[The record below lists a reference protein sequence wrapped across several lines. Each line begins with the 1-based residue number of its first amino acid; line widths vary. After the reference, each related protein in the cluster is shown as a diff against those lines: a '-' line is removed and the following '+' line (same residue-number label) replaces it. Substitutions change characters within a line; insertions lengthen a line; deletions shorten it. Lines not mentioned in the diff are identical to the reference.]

1 MCPACRKAPTCGSR
15 MGAPGRND
23 PALTGLKYKTRPLA
37 GFCFSGNR
45 TNDSRSVGGFDR
57 VRLQSL
63 LPLDDQETHLLA
75 FLQGLDPRHLDCAE
89 MHEHILAA
97 VTADEPETLRVVE
110 PLHGTNLTFC
120 HAHALHG
127 ACRCG
132 LPGFAR
138 PTTPTPAP
146 ATV

>member
-1 MCPACRKAPTCGSR
+1 M
-15 MGAPGRND
+15 
-23 PALTGLKYKTRPLA
+23 A
-37 GFCFSGNR
+37 GFSVSSNR
-45 TNDSRSVGGFDR
+45 SAAPRSVGGFHR

-63 LPLDDQETHLLA
+63 LPLDHQEAHLLA
-75 FLQGLDPRHLDCAE
+75 FLQGLEPRHLDCAE

-97 VTADEPETLRVVE
+97 VTADESETLRVVE